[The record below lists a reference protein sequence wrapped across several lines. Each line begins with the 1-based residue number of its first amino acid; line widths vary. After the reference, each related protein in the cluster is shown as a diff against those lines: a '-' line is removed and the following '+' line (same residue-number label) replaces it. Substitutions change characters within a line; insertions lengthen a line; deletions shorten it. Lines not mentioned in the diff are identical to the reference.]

1 LANASSAGT
10 SPRVENGS
18 VALAGILESD
28 LHRLTAGA
36 QELEQLGR
44 DRDVGEATI
53 GQAAAPRQVEERPG
67 GAGNAKR
74 RHAAERDGWRHQQG
88 HLELVLVVSH
98 RDLRDR
104 LLLALQ
110 HHGLH
115 QLADARAGALVTGA
129 HAAQHPVAVARGG
142 LRRIARHRQGATRRR
157 RLRRLLG
164 RLGRRLTRTQ

>member
-1 LANASSAGT
+1 MRAVQKTMTLELTRLLGQ
-10 SPRVENGS
+10 RVERGDHPARRERQRG

-74 RHAAERDGWRHQQG
+74 RHAAERDGW
-88 HLELVLVVSH
+88 
-98 RDLRDR
+98 
-104 LLLALQ
+104 
-110 HHGLH
+110 
-115 QLADARAGALVTGA
+115 
-129 HAAQHPVAVARGG
+129 
-142 LRRIARHRQGATRRR
+142 
-157 RLRRLLG
+157 
-164 RLGRRLTRTQ
+164 